1 MANIYETMNV
11 RQKLAKARLYFLNQK
26 VQKSGKNMHLEFK
39 YFELEDIVPPAI
51 RIFARV
57 GLTTN
62 IEFTD
67 DKAVM
72 SVFNADNI
80 EEAPMTFTVPYRE
93 VKPIVSNQGKE
104 VTNPMQALG
113 SSITYLRRYLWMAVL
128 DITEP
133 DDVDANLGSDDSTDD
148 NNEFQEE
155 AAAAE
160 AAAPAK
166 SEKKGKKKAP
176 ATAAERK
183 QAKEELTSADGAA
196 SEEQIASLKSLCKE
210 LMDKD
215 EAQEDFVQQI
225 ALKTDGFTNITA
237 SACTALCDNLSE
249 IIAQYGE

>member
-1 MANIYETMNV
+1 MANIYKTMNV

-133 DDVDANLGSDDSTDD
+133 DDVDASLGSTD
-148 NNEFQEE
+148 NTEETSEFAEE

-166 SEKKGKKKAP
+166 ADKKGKKKAP

-196 SEEQIASLKSLCKE
+196 SEEQIANLKTLCKD
-210 LMDKD
+210 LMEKD

-225 ALKTDGFTNITA
+225 AMKTDGFTNITA
-237 SACTALCDNLSE
+237 SACTALCQNLEE
-249 IIAQYGE
+249 IISQYGE

>member
-133 DDVDANLGSDDSTDD
+133 DDVNANLGSDDSTDD

>member
-1 MANIYETMNV
+1 
-11 RQKLAKARLYFLNQK
+11 
-26 VQKSGKNMHLEFK
+26 MHLEFK

>member
-1 MANIYETMNV
+1 M
-11 RQKLAKARLYFLNQK
+11 
-26 VQKSGKNMHLEFK
+26 
-39 YFELEDIVPPAI
+39 EDIVPPAI

-133 DDVDANLGSDDSTDD
+133 DDVDASLGSTD
-148 NNEFQEE
+148 NTEETSEFAEE

-166 SEKKGKKKAP
+166 ADKKGKKKAP

-196 SEEQIASLKSLCKE
+196 SEEQIANLKTLCKD
-210 LMDKD
+210 LMEKD

-225 ALKTDGFTNITA
+225 AMKTDGFTNITA
-237 SACTALCDNLSE
+237 SACTALCQNLEE
-249 IIAQYGE
+249 IISQYGE